1 MACFWG
7 VLAPTSQ
14 GRARIAGWCG
24 VGKTLLVDSRNAGE
38 ACQGSKAGACG
49 PSRRVRSMLDCITRL
64 KLTDRAFGVRG
75 SGFSVMLQSQAHLS
89 DPNI

>member
-1 MACFWG
+1 MEFSKHGRFSTGLKISTEMAPMACFWG

-64 KLTDRAFGVRG
+64 
-75 SGFSVMLQSQAHLS
+75 
-89 DPNI
+89 N